1 MLQGVETARRIGASL
16 PPGSHRPSCVVQPFL
31 LSPESCCAPSPH
43 AFCKYEIIPRSLP
56 IYPKTISGGD
66 ERTHRCTL
74 CFVPSWGGFC
84 RRVNAIHAALRCCG
98 DGLFVSPD
106 VFEMTLLALRLHLVT
121 WPVPAHSLITA
132 VQTPTW
138 PRCGAGFVVFW
149 NQRAAEANAARSRCA
164 SIYGQLNMPVFD
176 CEPRRSELRCLY
188 SFQCYAG
195 NKEKKVFY

>member
-1 MLQGVETARRIGASL
+1 MHSL
-16 PPGSHRPSCVVQPFL
+16 FRSVMGWVLPTGECD
-31 LSPESCCAPSPH
+31 SCC
-43 AFCKYEIIPRSLP
+43 
-56 IYPKTISGGD
+56 T
-66 ERTHRCTL
+66 
-74 CFVPSWGGFC
+74 
-84 RRVNAIHAALRCCG
+84 ALRCCG

-106 VFEMTLLALRLHLVT
+106 VFQMTLLALRLHLVT

-176 CEPRRSELRCLY
+176 CEPRRSELRCPC

-195 NKEKKVFY
+195 NKEKKPCIEDKYTKSKGLWHDSSFIKDNSRDFWMNAGSVED